1 MRAGNTGLGDNSTEE
16 VVLLRR
22 RVSELEDELTEL
34 RTSEAELRAMFRA
47 MTDVVLVMNSEGR
60 YLRIADT
67 APDLLYRPPASLVG
81 QRMHDVMPAETAIFF
96 LKNIRD
102 ALEKQ
107 GIVSMDYS
115 LPIEDR
121 NVWFS
126 ANISPMSSDTV
137 MLVCRDVTERKNYE
151 ILLQDSLRQQETIR
165 TQETTLT
172 LLSAPLIPVSDEIVV
187 MPLVGDLDDSRMSL
201 MMETLLSGVQQLRAE
216 VAILDVTGVF
226 DFNAMAAE
234 ALIRAA
240 RAVQLLGTRVILTG
254 IRANAAQ
261 ALVELG
267 VDLSGL
273 TTRRTLQD
281 AIRVAQAQPVST
293 HS

>member
-1 MRAGNTGLGDNSTEE
+1 
-16 VVLLRR
+16 
-22 RVSELEDELTEL
+22 
-34 RTSEAELRAMFRA
+34 MFRA

-81 QRMHDVMPAETAIFF
+81 QRMHDVMPAETANFF